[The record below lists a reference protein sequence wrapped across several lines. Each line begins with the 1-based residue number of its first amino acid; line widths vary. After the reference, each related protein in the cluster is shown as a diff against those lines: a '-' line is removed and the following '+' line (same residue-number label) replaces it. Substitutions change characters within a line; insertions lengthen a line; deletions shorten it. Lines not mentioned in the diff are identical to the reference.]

1 MVTSNRT
8 NDAEAHY
15 LQLTALAAE
24 MPFLRGV
31 DERLQTTAEVQKWVG
46 RLFALVERTGDRI
59 DLVALRI
66 QTSNL
71 SNAPFSHQAE
81 AEIQAVLYRALGR
94 AEAAAPV
101 LSRGHFVPVGEHF
114 EAFGAFAKILGEA
127 TGSVMLI
134 DPYLDHTSLTDFA
147 VMAKEGVVT

>member
-46 RLFALVERTGDRI
+46 RLFAEVW
-59 DLVALRI
+59 
-66 QTSNL
+66 
-71 SNAPFSHQAE
+71 
-81 AEIQAVLYRALGR
+81 LG
-94 AEAAAPV
+94 
-101 LSRGHFVPVGEHF
+101 
-114 EAFGAFAKILGEA
+114 
-127 TGSVMLI
+127 
-134 DPYLDHTSLTDFA
+134 
-147 VMAKEGVVT
+147 